1 MSSTEVNQQNTTV
14 FSLSYQASTA
24 LPKWAFKFSGKTM
37 ESQGKTPSKSPPIES
52 RNTEYF
58 KNCHL
63 AHMHRQQSEPYPPQL
78 EVSQWRPS
86 HLFEK
91 KKKKKKLPYC
101 SHHAPLQNPCNIWRW
116 ALLYLDNNSPSPTL
130 ALVSSPPARWHS
142 MSQNPVYDAEVPLVQ
157 APAYRP
163 ASTTPD
169 PLAPT
174 GGGPTNWGSM
184 LFLGAGPN

>member
-58 KNCHL
+58 K
-63 AHMHRQQSEPYPPQL
+63 
-78 EVSQWRPS
+78 RPFS
-86 HLFEK
+86 THAQTAIWALLSTTWSFTVTTLSLFW
-91 KKKKKKLPYC
+91 KKLPYC

-116 ALLYLDNNSPSPTL
+116 ALLYLVNNSPSPTL

-157 APAYRP
+157 APAYHP

-184 LFLGAGPN
+184 LFFGAGPN